1 MPFRITAEF
10 LETLDGSPQEWDE
23 LSVLAKR
30 SEKSLRRINAAVGS
44 VKARAGTLNNLCFPL
59 SLAFIEPESIN
70 GTRDLN
76 DIRMNH
82 EQARIALEKST
93 IGKRAATPFS
103 AVELY
108 ENMARPDF
116 IGGIAYIAGSVV
128 DPNAGPNSK
137 HAALLIPG
145 LGGLMEEKPESLAKI
160 LSCVGYV
167 RSIMRPDMPNAVSPS
182 VPFKEAEKITGTD
195 LPLIQLYFKQ

>member
-10 LETLDGSPQEWDE
+10 LETIGGSPQEWDE

-30 SEKSLRRINAAVGS
+30 SEKSRRRIDAAVDI
-44 VKARAGTLNNLCFPL
+44 VKARAGTLNNLCLPL

-70 GTRDLN
+70 GARDLN
-76 DIRMNH
+76 DIRMDH
-82 EQARIALEKST
+82 EQARVALEKAAS
-93 IGKRAATPFS
+93 GKRAVTPFS

-116 IGGIAYIAGSVV
+116 IGGIVYIAGSVV
-128 DPNAGPNSK
+128 DPDARPNSK
-137 HAALLIPG
+137 HAALLVPG
-145 LGGLMEEKPESLAKI
+145 LGGLMEKKPESLAQV

-167 RSIMRPDMPNAVSPS
+167 RSVMRPDMPNAVSPS
-182 VPFKEAEKITGTD
+182 VPFSEAERITGTD
-195 LPLIQLYFKQ
+195 LPLIALYFKQ

>member
-23 LSVLAKR
+23 LKVLAKR
-30 SEKSLRRINAAVGS
+30 AEKSRRRINAAVDN

-59 SLAFIEPESIN
+59 SLAFIEPECIT
-70 GTRDLN
+70 GTHDLN
-76 DIRMNH
+76 GIRMDH
-82 EQARIALEKST
+82 KEAQKALIIASS
-93 IGKRAATPFS
+93 GKRVVTPVS

-108 ENMARPDF
+108 ENVARSDF
-116 IGGIAYIAGSVV
+116 IGGIVYIAGSMVGP
-128 DPNAGPNSK
+128 DAEPNSK

-145 LGGLMEEKPESLAKI
+145 LGGLMEEKPESLAQV

-167 RSIMRPDMPNAVSPS
+167 RSVMRPDMPNAVKPS
-182 VPFKEAEKITGTD
+182 VPLNEAEKITGTD